1 MGKLVK
7 QTLIVLIE
15 MRLAGHMTDYD
26 LAIYKANNIILKKKS
41 SEISDI
47 SYFSKSLGISF
58 VSNNNFRLE
67 IG

>member
-1 MGKLVK
+1 MWLV
-7 QTLIVLIE
+7 
-15 MRLAGHMTDYD
+15 GHVTE
-26 LAIYKANNIILKKKS
+26 ISEILCPEKKS
-41 SEISDI
+41 SEISEI